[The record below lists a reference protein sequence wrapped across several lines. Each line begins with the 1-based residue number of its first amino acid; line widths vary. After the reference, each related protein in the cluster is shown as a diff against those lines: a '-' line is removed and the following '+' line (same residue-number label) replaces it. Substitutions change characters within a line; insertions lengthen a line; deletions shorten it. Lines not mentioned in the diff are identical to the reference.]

1 MGPQGQMV
9 RSSEKPMEVM
19 PLKMPGPGPGP
30 GLTGMLLA
38 PPRDI
43 E

>member
-1 MGPQGQMV
+1 
-9 RSSEKPMEVM
+9 MEVM